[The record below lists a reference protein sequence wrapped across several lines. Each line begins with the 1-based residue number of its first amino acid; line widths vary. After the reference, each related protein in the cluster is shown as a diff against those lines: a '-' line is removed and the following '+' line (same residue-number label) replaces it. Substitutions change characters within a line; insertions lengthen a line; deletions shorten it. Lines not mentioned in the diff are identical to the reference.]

1 MKRARRPRR
10 AGTVVSAPKIEFS
23 TVFARSKNPNY
34 TVTVRYKDNVVQE
47 VSMWDQF
54 KAFASLN
61 LNNN

>member
-10 AGTVVSAPKIEFS
+10 AGTVVSAPQIQFS

-54 KAFASLN
+54 KQFAAMQ
-61 LNNN
+61 LNN

>member
-1 MKRARRPRR
+1 MKRVKRQRR

-34 TVTVRYKDNVVQE
+34 TVTVKYKDNVVQE

-61 LNNN
+61 LNN